1 MKHTLRDVARLAG
14 VSVWTASAAVNN
26 KEGVSDRLRKRVAEA
41 MQALDYHPDYVAR
54 SLKAR
59 CTRTIGIVIPDITNP
74 FFTDLISGAETE
86 ARKNGYSVIL
96 CDSGEDPASE
106 RNNLNNL
113 FSRRVDGVVLA
124 PATCEA
130 VQDTLIQRR
139 FPIVLVDRVP
149 PDYKGS
155 AVLTDNFGASY
166 EATRHLITLGHQR
179 IAIITGRLE
188 LSNGRDRYEGFRK
201 AMQEAGLPVAEQY
214 VAHGDFQL
222 ESGYLRG
229 IELLRLLDPPSAIFA
244 CNNKMTLGLM
254 RALRELHV
262 SCPERVSVLGFDDFE
277 WVENFSPRLTTVA
290 QATYEMGIKS
300 MDMLLSKLDG
310 MKRSPGVSKDTIVTL
325 KASLRLRDSTAPP
338 YTGAAGVK

>member
-1 MKHTLRDVARLAG
+1 MKHTLRDVAKLAG
-14 VSVWTASAAVNN
+14 VSVWTASAVVNN
-26 KEGVSDRLRKRVAEA
+26 KDGVSDRLRKRVAEA
-41 MQALDYHPDYVAR
+41 MQALDYHPDFVAR
-54 SLKAR
+54 SLRVR
-59 CTRTIGIVIPDITNP
+59 CTHTIGIVIPDITNP

-86 ARKNGYSVIL
+86 AGKNGYSVIL
-96 CDSGEDPASE
+96 CDSGEDPARE

-124 PATCEA
+124 PATCET

-166 EATRHLITLGHQR
+166 EATRHLISLGHQR

-188 LSNGRDRYEGFRK
+188 LSNGRDRYEGFCK
-201 AMQEAGLPVAEQY
+201 AMQEAGILVRDQY

-222 ESGYLRG
+222 ESGYRHGL
-229 IELLRLLDPPSAIFA
+229 ELLRLLDPPTAIFA

-262 SCPERVSVLGFDDFE
+262 SCPERVSVLGFDDFD
-277 WVENFSPRLTTVA
+277 WAANFSPRLTTVA
-290 QATYEMGIKS
+290 QATYQMGVKS
-300 MDMLLSKLDG
+300 MEILLSKLRT
-310 MKRSPGVSKDTIVTL
+310 MKGSPGVSKDTVVTL
-325 KASLRLRDSTAPP
+325 KAPLCVRDSTAPP
-338 YTGAAGVK
+338 YTAAAGG